1 MDTKI
6 IIKYIRMA
14 PRKVRMVLTAIKGKP
29 AFDALAHLK
38 LIPKKSARIAE
49 KALRSAISSAKD
61 KKMDENKIFIKE
73 VRADGGPTFKRIMTR
88 SMGRADRIIKRTT
101 HLTMV
106 LGEKEIAI
114 TNRAVA
120 APEKGEAKKKLIGS
134 GSKKE
139 KAGKASA

>member
-6 IIKYIRMA
+6 IVKYIRMA

-29 AFDALAHLK
+29 AYDALAHLR

-49 KALRSAISSAKD
+49 KALKSAISSAKE
-61 KKMDENKIFIKE
+61 KKMDENKIFVKE

-106 LGEKEIAI
+106 LGEKEISI
-114 TNRAVA
+114 TNRPVSVS
-120 APEKGEAKKKLIGS
+120 EKSETKKKLVGA
-134 GSKKE
+134 GGKKE
-139 KAGKASA
+139 KTGKASA